1 MADIVCNKYLMPTKN
16 IHIKSQAAVA
26 AALTS
31 SSGPRLA
38 VFIAIFGISIKFF
51 YDNIKTLS

>member
-1 MADIVCNKYLMPTKN
+1 MPTKN